1 MDEANFFA
9 AGLELRKS
17 MLGSMEEEG
26 VYVRDQMGYDG
37 ISPSR
42 NDITNGVLLPSPE
55 KRV

>member
-9 AGLELRKS
+9 AELELRKS